1 MGTLFVSNVLLK
13 KLLKEIPAFLAVKDA
28 TNALVQIP
36 VRLVDP
42 TPRSLQTSNVLAT
55 MVTSGTLIR
64 ARASS
69 VAAPVQHVSTALNV

>member
-1 MGTLFVSNVLLK
+1 MTHFASNVMIK
-13 KLLKEIPAFLAVKDA
+13 KLLKAMHAFLAVKDV

-42 TPRSLQTSNVLAT
+42 TPLSQQTSNVLAT